1 MNHDIHACNTKCHCA
16 FAISQMILKCTDA
29 LLFIGLRPLPSH
41 TVFWIISLLLH
52 CHLTFTAQHCWAD
65 LTSQINKVPKSKG
78 IGPTSIRHSLHDK
91 YWTSSAHHVIY
102 IYIWVVWLRK
112 MWNGDTLQENTR
124 ITIWANMHTC
134 KHYNT
139 WITSHVQLG
148 IRTKPSRRTAHEML
162 VRHQAIL
169 ARDVLH
175 ALHDLMWDTD

>member
-1 MNHDIHACNTKCHCA
+1 MHVIPNVI
-16 FAISQMILKCTDA
+16 A
-29 LLFIGLRPLPSH
+29 LLQFLKWFWSARTHCFSLGCAHYHLTRFSELFHCYS
-41 TVFWIISLLLH
+41 TVISLLLPSIAGQTSPH
-52 CHLTFTAQHCWAD
+52 KSTRCLNPRALGRHLFGIRYMTNTEQVQHIMW
-65 LTSQINKVPKSKG
+65 
-78 IGPTSIRHSLHDK
+78 
-91 YWTSSAHHVIY
+91 Y